1 MPDDEGVSGFLR
13 ALRGLPPDEA
23 ETLLAAICDRSWAL
37 GAQEG
42 GRERDAQQALA
53 HRDHI
58 ARRFE
63 EARQVIHPAVRRQFP
78 PPPPPPV
85 ADWNPPPPKRKEHW
99 LVTLGGLV
107 FFVCAVWLGMA
118 VAVTGAAFVVSWAGG
133 DVVGWLF
140 GAPTVLGLSAAVITL
155 TAERI
160 LGRKGGGG
168 DA

>member
-13 ALRGLPPDEA
+13 ALRGVPPDEA

-99 LVTLGGLV
+99 LTTLCALV
-107 FFVCAVWLGMA
+107 IVAGAAWLVM
-118 VAVTGAAFVVSWAGG
+118 VIAVTGAAFVVSWAGG
-133 DVVGWLF
+133 DVVQGLI
-140 GAPTVLGLSAAVITL
+140 GAPALAMLVSFVVAVC
-155 TAERI
+155 AELVFRRKRR
-160 LGRKGGGG
+160 GRSG
-168 DA
+168 